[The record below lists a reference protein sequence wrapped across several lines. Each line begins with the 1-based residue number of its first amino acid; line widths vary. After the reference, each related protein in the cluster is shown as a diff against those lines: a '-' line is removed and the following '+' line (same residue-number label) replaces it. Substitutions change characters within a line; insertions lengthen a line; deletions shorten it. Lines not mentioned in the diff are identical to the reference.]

1 MILTKTPF
9 RMSFIGGGSD
19 LKDFY
24 SKSKGSVLST
34 TIDKYMYI
42 FLHPFF
48 DNRIQIKYSKTELV
62 DNIEDI
68 KHPIVRIILKQFNL
82 SGIDINSIAD
92 IPSGTGLGS
101 SSSYTVGLL
110 HAILKYK
117 DMNISAEELAKRACE
132 IEIDILKEPIG
143 KQDQYAAAFGGFNVI
158 NFRKDGKVDVIP
170 LNLNKEVLKD
180 LNKRLLLFYTGKTR
194 DASKVLIHQ
203 KRGLIEEHEKFK
215 IQKQMTFLVNEG
227 KYCLEN
233 SLLDEFGEILDQ
245 NWILKRKMSE
255 KISSDFID
263 EIYSIAKNNGAIGGK
278 ILGAGGG
285 GFLLL
290 YCRASNQD
298 KVRRKLSFM
307 KEINFNFDTD
317 GSKIIVI

>member
-1 MILTKTPF
+1 
-9 RMSFIGGGSD
+9 
-19 LKDFY
+19 
-24 SKSKGSVLST
+24 
-34 TIDKYMYI
+34 
-42 FLHPFF
+42 
-48 DNRIQIKYSKTELV
+48 
-62 DNIEDI
+62 
-68 KHPIVRIILKQFNL
+68 
-82 SGIDINSIAD
+82 
-92 IPSGTGLGS
+92 
-101 SSSYTVGLL
+101 
-110 HAILKYK
+110 
-117 DMNISAEELAKRACE
+117 
-132 IEIDILKEPIG
+132 
-143 KQDQYAAAFGGFNVI
+143 
-158 NFRKDGKVDVIP
+158 
-170 LNLNKEVLKD
+170 
-180 LNKRLLLFYTGKTR
+180 
-194 DASKVLIHQ
+194 
-203 KRGLIEEHEKFK
+203 
-215 IQKQMTFLVNEG
+215 MTFLVNEG